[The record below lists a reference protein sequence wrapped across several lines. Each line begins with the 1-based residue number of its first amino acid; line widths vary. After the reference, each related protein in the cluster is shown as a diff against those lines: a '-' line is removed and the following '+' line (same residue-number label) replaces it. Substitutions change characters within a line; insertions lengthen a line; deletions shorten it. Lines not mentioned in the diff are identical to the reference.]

1 MLHIVKLNGF
11 FATCDK
17 SGKLL
22 GTYEKFR
29 KCVTSLKIVLQFL
42 EYFVTCGKSE
52 QYFGNSERL
61 RNLVTSPKINICT
74 ASAIFVVQ
82 IELWEFRKIFGKLYV
97 QKLFYFNYS

>member
-1 MLHIVKLNGF
+1 M
-11 FATCDK
+11 
-17 SGKLL
+17 

-42 EYFVTCGKSE
+42 EYFATCGKSE